1 MAARAEA
8 TSRVARSAMRIFVD
22 TEFIDTGT
30 LVHPIS
36 FGAVREDGATF
47 YAEVKGCPFHL
58 ADDWVRANVIPHL
71 KPEFAMPVKALREQ
85 LECFCQPRPTFYG
98 DHCSYDWLVICQLW
112 GRMMDGPKG
121 WPHRINDVAQF
132 AASVGVDELEYPAHE
147 GKQHNALDD
156 ALWTRDCYNF
166 IASRLRN

>member
-1 MAARAEA
+1 
-8 TSRVARSAMRIFVD
+8 MRIFVD

-36 FGAVREDGATF
+36 FGLVREDGRTF
-47 YAEVKGCPFHL
+47 YAEAQGAPFHL
-58 ADDWVRANVIPHL
+58 ADDWVNKNVIPNL
-71 KPEFAMPVKALREQ
+71 KWDRAMLCLMDIRNAIQAFCSVKDVS
-85 LECFCQPRPTFYG
+85 FWG
-98 DHCSYDWLVICQLW
+98 DHASYDWLILCQLW
-112 GRMMDGPKG
+112 GRMIDTPKG

-132 AASVGVDELEYPAHE
+132 AASVGIDELEYPAHE

-166 IASRLRN
+166 ISGRAKTRHLAD